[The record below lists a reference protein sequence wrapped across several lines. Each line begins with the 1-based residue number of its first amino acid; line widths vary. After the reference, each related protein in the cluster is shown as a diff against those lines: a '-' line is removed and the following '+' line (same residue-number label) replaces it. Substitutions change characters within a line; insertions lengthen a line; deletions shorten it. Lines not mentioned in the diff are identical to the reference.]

1 MTEKSK
7 LFGYVGRWILTA
19 LIQVGKMLSD
29 TFSLAATGVGF
40 LSATSQQHGMCY
52 SSYYISN
59 TLCSI
64 LVVINHWVN
73 RGFPWNKS
81 THGYFASCYF
91 GSQFLCDF
99 ATFSQIAVCMYTLIH
114 RENDQHEIPPKNIL
128 IVWNCSRKAGTSPYF
143 CVLGNSS
150 LHSWTRDKARA
161 L

>member
-7 LFGYVGRWILTA
+7 LFGYVGRWILTV
-19 LIQVGKMLSD
+19 LIQIGKMLSG

-73 RGFPWNKS
+73 REFPWNKS
-81 THGYFASCYF
+81 ARGYFDSCYF
-91 GSQFLCDF
+91 VSQFLFDF
-99 ATFSQIAVCMYTLIH
+99 ATFSQIAVCMYTPIR
-114 RENDQHEIPPKNIL
+114 RENDQQLGVSKALFLLSLLCFQPSLINQRKPKL
-128 IVWNCSRKAGTSPYF
+128 CIVEGIF
-143 CVLGNSS
+143 
-150 LHSWTRDKARA
+150 
-161 L
+161 